1 MVVREE
7 KLLQYT
13 DYWGFISLTQYR
25 KARNELT
32 SITVS
37 RVRHHPLTKIFSRVF
52 HNVYQ
57 VQAPKCDCFTQFY
70 LAKVAYKGFH
80 PCWASKA
87 GTCKRHKDISSENFF
102 QKNLQNLTA
111 PRIIYRSFYVKS
123 VKKKHA
129 KQFLPQLNL

>member
-37 RVRHHPLTKIFSRVF
+37 QVRHHPLTKIFSRVF

-57 VQAPKCDCFTQFY
+57 VQPPKCDCFTQFY
-70 LAKVAYKGFH
+70 LAKVEYKGFH